1 MIGRFQLPKDTCCL
15 AKSRKHAARKWLT
28 RNTLTSARSTRA
40 SSPDISAEIGGP
52 APTRDAAM
60 AITNLFE
67 LGVLEI
73 LRLFKAGSFTPAEYL
88 AELRNR
94 NRTLEPKIRAFSHL
108 PAEIEPGPFDGTLA
122 LSGIPVGIKD
132 VIDTAGL
139 PTGYGSL

>member
-1 MIGRFQLPKDTCCL
+1 
-15 AKSRKHAARKWLT
+15 
-28 RNTLTSARSTRA
+28 
-40 SSPDISAEIGGP
+40 
-52 APTRDAAM
+52 M
-60 AITNLFE
+60 AITNLFQ

-139 PTGYGSL
+139 PTGYGSLAYEDHVSATNASDVRRPHKIGASVSG